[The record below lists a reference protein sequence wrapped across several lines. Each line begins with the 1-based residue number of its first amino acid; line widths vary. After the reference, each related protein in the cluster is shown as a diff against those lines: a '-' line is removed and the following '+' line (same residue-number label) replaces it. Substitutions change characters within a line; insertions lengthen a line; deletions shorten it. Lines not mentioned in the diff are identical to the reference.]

1 MNPLIEHLDVATIT
15 FLAVTLFVLS
25 LVGSVL
31 VVHGTVK
38 KNDWGICLSAPRCPK
53 CSVPMP
59 QIRAPRSFRQTM
71 WGGGTCSQ
79 CDIEVD
85 KWGRERS

>member
-1 MNPLIEHLDVATIT
+1 MTVA
-15 FLAVTLFVLS
+15 FLAATLFVLS

-31 VVHGTVK
+31 VIRGTFK
-38 KNDWGICLSAPRCPK
+38 KNDWGICLSSPSCPRCGVTM
-53 CSVPMP
+53 SL
-59 QIRAPRSFRQTM
+59 IRAPRSFRQTM